1 MRGMWCLFRLSLI
14 FALVGSL
21 KWNSSVNFIGFC
33 FWHFSS
39 LCRCIIVIYFRFIA
53 DCIIRLNL
61 RRDGD
66 IFAVYFVDEPS
77 CSLTGIIS

>member
-1 MRGMWCLFRLSLI
+1 M
-14 FALVGSL
+14 A
-21 KWNSSVNFIGFC
+21 SSKDYLQFVLEQFSEFYR
-33 FWHFSS
+33 FLLWHFSS

-66 IFAVYFVDEPS
+66 IFACVFRRRTHRVV
-77 CSLTGIIS
+77 